1 MTKTNLIIN
10 KIFCIFIIYM
20 IYNIKTKQKIQ
31 TSQSMIQLYGSITE
45 FIKSISLFE
54 YQPNNWIIGENNINY
69 FLYVDSID
77 VERQIFPQYGN
88 SRYKIRYKTT
98 SIQNKRPLWTTSNQ
112 RNGKCKTKTI
122 TLLL

>member
-1 MTKTNLIIN
+1 
-10 KIFCIFIIYM
+10 M

-77 VERQIFPQYGN
+77 VERQIKYSSNMETHDIKYAIKQLQFRINDPCGPPLIREMENVKLKQLLYYY
-88 SRYKIRYKTT
+88 SRLKE
-98 SIQNKRPLWTTSNQ
+98 
-112 RNGKCKTKTI
+112 
-122 TLLL
+122 